1 MTAAPTVSVVIPVH
15 NGERYLAEAIESVLE
30 QSHPALEC
38 IVVDDGSTDSTAA
51 VAGRYGDRVRFAER
65 AHAGVSAARNLGTS
79 LARGELVAFLDHDD
93 SWLADKLERQLA
105 LVASAGALLTL
116 CAVQV
121 VDASGRPLRVL
132 RLQWTA
138 DLVTGMLLFDGTE
151 TVSCSSAGL
160 FDRAGLEAIGGFDES
175 LSTSADWDMLLR
187 CALTEPPAYID
198 CPLVRYRVHDANM
211 SRRIELMEADM
222 RRAFDK
228 AFADPRLPPA
238 VRDDP
243 RRAYARLYR
252 MLGGSYWD
260 AGRQSQALR
269 ALARALIYD
278 PRLARE
284 LVLRPPRGHAN

>member
-175 LSTSADWDMLLR
+175 LSTSDDWDMLLR

-211 SRRIELMEADM
+211 SHRIELMEADM

-228 AFADPRLPPA
+228 AFADPRLPSA

-252 MLGGSYWD
+252 MLAGSYRD
-260 AGRQSQALR
+260 AGRPSPALR
-269 ALARALIYD
+269 ALTRAVIYD
-278 PRLARE
+278 PRLALE
-284 LVLRPPRGHAN
+284 LVWRRCGRVS

>member
-15 NGERYLAEAIESVLE
+15 NGERYLAEAIESALA

-51 VAGRYGDRVRFAER
+51 VAGRYGNRLRFVRR
-65 AHAGVSAARNLGTS
+65 AHGGVSAARNLGTS

-93 SWLADKLERQLA
+93 TWLADKLERQLT
-105 LVASAGALLTL
+105 LVASARPLLTL
-116 CAVQV
+116 CAVQAI
-121 VDASGRPLRVL
+121 DATGRPLRML
-132 RLQWTA
+132 RLQPA
-138 DLVTGMLLFDGTE
+138 MDLVTGMLLFDGTE

-160 FDRAGLEAIGGFDES
+160 FDRARLEAIGGFDES
-175 LSTSADWDMLLR
+175 LSTSADWDMLIR
-187 CALTEPPAYID
+187 CALTEPPAYVD

-228 AFADPRLPPA
+228 AFADPRLPSA
-238 VRDDP
+238 VRDHP

-252 MLGGSYWD
+252 MLGGCYRH
-260 AGRQSQALR
+260 AGRPSQALR
-269 ALARALIYD
+269 TLTRALIYD
-278 PRLARE
+278 PRLALE
-284 LVLRPPRGHAN
+284 LVPRPGGRVS